1 MRDFNKDKIIKG
13 VIVLIIL
20 VVIIVAAINAFAP
33 TYSHI
38 NILGVSMEVPDGS
51 FGVPSEYKVYSIYTG
66 KHNEWSVEGL
76 NLNNADLNNSKH
88 KDIIDAFNTEKDT
101 VTLFDDSYSVDGI
114 NLYKHEED
122 KIISFFKVGDVD
134 FKVSGDEDTVLDII
148 KSIKDQNKNS
158 KLVFS

>member
-1 MRDFNKDKIIKG
+1 MKDSKRDKIIKG
-13 VIVLIIL
+13 AIILIIL

-51 FGVPSEYKVYSIYTG
+51 FGTPSEYKVYSIYTG

-76 NLNNADLNNSKH
+76 NVNNADLNNSKH
-88 KDIIDAFNTEKDT
+88 KDIIDAFDTDKDT
-101 VTLFDDSYSVDGI
+101 VTLFGDKYTVDGI
-114 NLYKHEED
+114 DLYESDDNKVV
-122 KIISFFKVGDVD
+122 SFFKVGDVD
-134 FKVSGDEDTVLDII
+134 FKVFGDEGTALGII

-158 KLVFS
+158 NLVFS